1 MPDLSDTAAPLEV
14 SVVMPCL
21 NEADTVA
28 ACVGKARQA
37 LVEAGIR
44 GEVIVADNGS
54 TDASPRLA
62 GQAGAVVVPVPER
75 GYGAALMAGIA
86 AARGRFVIMGDAD
99 GSYDFGEVPRFVEK
113 LREGYDL
120 VQGCR
125 LPSGGGRVMPGAM
138 PRLHYWLGNPLF
150 SMIARLWFG
159 APVRDIYCGLRG
171 FRRDFQMGLGQRC
184 TGMEFAT
191 EMVLRSALVEG
202 RIAEMP
208 ITLHPD
214 GRRTHPPHLKTL
226 RDGWRT
232 MRLLL
237 LYSPRWMFL
246 VPGLALVALGLLGYT
261 VALPGVRVGRVVF
274 DAHTLLFASLALI
287 VGFQSLL
294 FFLATKAYA
303 ISVGLLPADPHLRR
317 FLEAAQLEKGL
328 VLALAGCLLGT
339 GLLLTAVNEWRLAG
353 FGRLDYAHTMRW
365 VIPGATL
372 VAVGVQTFLSSFL
385 VSLVAMP
392 RR

>member
-1 MPDLSDTAAPLEV
+1 VPDLSDTAAPLEV